1 MLNFLHVKEQNDSHA
16 CHYERGQQTMCQVA
30 FSLSYCS
37 SNLD

>member
-16 CHYERGQQTMCQVA
+16 CHYERGQQVYVPSS
-30 FSLSYCS
+30 FFL